1 MMLTGKASFN
11 EVIVKQIII
20 EKENKSSL
28 IIPNSKG
35 DDAEKSEQIT
45 DFPDHPFQGEVVGV
59 GEQVTLCKVG
69 DTVLFKVSRNWM
81 PTPYLLNDKG
91 TTYFIYNQ
99 GDIALVREPIDEY
112 IQSAATAN
120 VEGVLEVED

>member
-1 MMLTGKASFN
+1 MILTGKPSFN
-11 EVIVKQIII
+11 EVVVKQIVI
-20 EKENKSSL
+20 EKENKSTL
-28 IIPNSKG
+28 IIPNKSEE
-35 DDAEKSEQIT
+35 AEKSEQIT

-69 DTVLFKVSRNWM
+69 DIVLFKVSRNWM

-99 GDIALVREPIDEY
+99 GDIAIVREKE
-112 IQSAATAN
+112 
-120 VEGVLEVED
+120 